1 MRRARS
7 AAAASGWE
15 AALEGVSDVPADDTF
30 PRSQTMRLL
39 LRYPTAATALG
50 LAMAIPA
57 ATLLL
62 RNHTTRKALYKTGK
76 LLAEQQVWKQIRHF
90 TR

>member
-1 MRRARS
+1 
-7 AAAASGWE
+7 
-15 AALEGVSDVPADDTF
+15 
-30 PRSQTMRLL
+30 MRLL

-62 RNHTTRKALYKTGK
+62 RNHTTRKALYKTSK
-76 LLAEQQVWKQIRHF
+76 LLAEQQVWKQIKHF

>member
-1 MRRARS
+1 MRGRN
-7 AAAASGWE
+7 E
-15 AALEGVSDVPADDTF
+15 QE
-30 PRSQTMRLL
+30 